1 MSSASTAA
9 GRRRTTTRPK
19 TRPKRRRA
27 VAKTAPKTKVGI
39 RRISWRVRIL
49 TALVALVALGAGYFF
64 WLRHSS
70 LVAVNDVEVVGI
82 TSSDRGAIT
91 DDLSRLAE
99 GMTTLDVD
107 TAKLEAAARA
117 YPTVE
122 SISVDPNFP
131 HGLRIEVTERPPV
144 MVVADGDRQ
153 TPVAADGTLLPDVEI
168 PDGGLPVLEL
178 KKPPPPGGLAGAALD
193 QAIVAGAAPE
203 PLRPLI
209 HEIEHTAE
217 HGVVVTLRG
226 GIPVYFGTSAEASQK
241 WAAAAAVL
249 ADPKLDSLTYLDVR
263 VPRRP
268 AAGGAAQPV
277 PTADSSTTG

>member
-9 GRRRTTTRPK
+9 GRRRTTTRAK
-19 TRPKRRRA
+19 SRPKRRRA
-27 VAKTAPKTKVGI
+27 VARPAPKAKGLI
-39 RRISWRVRIL
+39 RRTSWRVKIL
-49 TALVALVALGAGYFF
+49 IGVAAVAALAAGYFF
-64 WLRHSS
+64 WLRDSS
-70 LVAVNDVEVVGI
+70 LVAVNDVEVVGV
-82 TSSDRGAIT
+82 TSGDRGAIT
-91 DDLSRLAE
+91 DELTSVAE

-107 TAKLEAAARA
+107 TAKLEAAATSH
-117 YPTVE
+117 PTIK

-144 MVVADGDRQ
+144 MLVADGDKQ
-153 TPVAADGTLLPDVEI
+153 TPVAADGTLLPGVAV

-178 KKPPPPGGLAGAALD
+178 KKPPPASGLAGAALD

-209 HEIEHTAE
+209 HAIEHTAE

-268 AAGGAAQPV
+268 AAGGAAQ
-277 PTADSSTTG
+277 A